1 MTRGQA
7 LSEMKGLLSAAL
19 LSTWALTP
27 AFAQQGIVRAYEEF
41 RNPEDSTRTKVWWFH
56 GETET
61 TREGITADLEAYR
74 RAGVGGV
81 VYYDQVHGS
90 GEGAL
95 DAFSPEWWEM
105 LKFSA
110 AEARR
115 LSLSFEIN
123 ISNGYVAG
131 GPWITEESGMQRLCS
146 SETSVKGGRT
156 LKLTL
161 PRPNEKGWF
170 KDIAVLAFPLEP
182 EYLEDKDISD
192 ALEYDGKEHHLHRSQ
207 GQEIPQRRHAIP

>member
-1 MTRGQA
+1 
-7 LSEMKGLLSAAL
+7 MKGLLAAAL
-19 LSTWALTP
+19 LSAGTLTP
-27 AFAQQGIVRAYEEF
+27 ALAQQGIVRAYEEF

-110 AEARR
+110 A
-115 LSLSFEIN
+115 
-123 ISNGYVAG
+123 
-131 GPWITEESGMQRLCS
+131 
-146 SETSVKGGRT
+146 
-156 LKLTL
+156 
-161 PRPNEKGWF
+161 
-170 KDIAVLAFPLEP
+170 
-182 EYLEDKDISD
+182 
-192 ALEYDGKEHHLHRSQ
+192 
-207 GQEIPQRRHAIP
+207 